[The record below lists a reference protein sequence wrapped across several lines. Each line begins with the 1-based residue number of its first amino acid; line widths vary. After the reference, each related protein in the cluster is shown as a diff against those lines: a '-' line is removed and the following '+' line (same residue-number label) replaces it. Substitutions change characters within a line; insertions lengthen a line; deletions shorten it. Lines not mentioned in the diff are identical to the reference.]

1 MTRYEFTQ
9 RLRDALAGE
18 VPAAVVEEHIRFYDR
33 YISDE
38 IAKGKSE
45 EEVLTGLGD
54 ARLIAKTIL
63 ETWQSDD
70 TDLEYHSSAADQ
82 SQSSY
87 ESSEPQTGSYGSY
100 GGQGSYRTTQ
110 IYEETYE
117 EDGGRS
123 SQQNGGSFFGMNGK
137 VYRLDKWYMKLIPI
151 AIVLLILGFVFMMF
165 FGMMKLSIMVLT
177 SPIFWG
183 FIVIVTLMRIFS
195 RRR

>member
-1 MTRYEFTQ
+1 MTRYEFTE
-9 RLRDALAGE
+9 RLRNALMGE
-18 VPAAVVEEHIRFYDR
+18 VPATVVEENVRFYDR

-45 EEVLTGLGD
+45 EEVWAGLGD

-70 TDLEYHSSAADQ
+70 TDLEYHGGGSDQ

-87 ESSEPQTGSYGSY
+87 EDRG
-100 GGQGSYRTTQ
+100 YRTTQ

-117 EDGGRS
+117 EDGSYGSR
-123 SQQNGGSFFGMNGK
+123 QAGGSFFGMNGK
-137 VYRLDKWYMKLIPI
+137 VYRLDKWYLKLIPI
-151 AIVLLILGFVFMMF
+151 AIILLILGLVFMMF

-183 FIVIVTLMRIFS
+183 FILVMTLLRIFT

>member
-1 MTRYEFTQ
+1 MTRYEFTE
-9 RLRDALAGE
+9 RLRTALMGE
-18 VPAAVVEEHIRFYDR
+18 VPSTVIEENIRFYDR

-45 EEVLTGLGD
+45 EEVLAGLGD

-70 TDLEYHSSAADQ
+70 TDLEYHGSET
-82 SQSSY
+82 Y
-87 ESSEPQTGSYGSY
+87 EEDNSRS
-100 GGQGSYRTTQ
+100 SYRTTQ

-117 EDGGRS
+117 EDGSRS
-123 SQQNGGSFFGMNGK
+123 SQQNGDSFFGMNGK
-137 VYRLDKWYMKLIPI
+137 VHRLDKWYLKLIPI
-151 AIVLLILGFVFMMF
+151 AIVLLILGFIFMMF

-183 FIVIVTLMRIFS
+183 FIVVTTLLRIFM

>member
-1 MTRYEFTQ
+1 MTRYEFTE
-9 RLRDALAGE
+9 RLRNALVGE
-18 VPAAVVEEHIRFYDR
+18 VPATVVEENIRFYDR

-45 EEVLTGLGD
+45 EEVLVGLGD

-70 TDLEYHSSAADQ
+70 TDLEYHSSDAG
-82 SQSSY
+82 QSSY
-87 ESSEPQTGSYGSY
+87 ETYESQSDSYGR
-100 GGQGSYRTTQ
+100 QGSYRTTQ

-117 EDGGRS
+117 EDGNRS
-123 SQQNGGSFFGMNGK
+123 SQSNGGSFFGMNGK
-137 VYRLDKWYMKLIPI
+137 VYRLDKWYLKLIPI
-151 AIVLLILGFVFMMF
+151 AIILLILIFVFLMF

-183 FIVIVTLMRIFS
+183 FIVVVTLMRIFM